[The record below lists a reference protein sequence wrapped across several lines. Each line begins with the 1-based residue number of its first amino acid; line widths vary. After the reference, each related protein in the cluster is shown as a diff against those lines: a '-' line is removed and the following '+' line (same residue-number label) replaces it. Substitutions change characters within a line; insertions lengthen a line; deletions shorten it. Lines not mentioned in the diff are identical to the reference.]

1 MLLCDTAALRSEK
14 NNNEADGMR
23 GRRRAGKE
31 KEEAIEESAIKGVGA
46 EQAVKMMNR
55 ISSGSFSMI
64 DYSASSFF
72 GRR

>member
-31 KEEAIEESAIKGVGA
+31 KEEAIEESAIKGVD
-46 EQAVKMMNR
+46 R
-55 ISSGSFSMI
+55 SR
-64 DYSASSFF
+64 ASSEDDESDQL
-72 GRR
+72 REL